1 MILPIYLYGSEK
13 LRAENM
19 EADLQDKEGLAKL
32 IADMK
37 ETLKVADGCGLAAP
51 QVGVNL
57 RVVIVDGTD
66 LSDTY
71 DYLKDFRRTMINPVV
86 IEESE
91 ETCEFSEGCLSVP
104 GIYAEVTRPSKIKVE
119 YYNEDL
125 ENGRSS
131 CRQQWK
137 ASANKLLRAAIISVM
152 LLFPQMSQISL
163 SMRSGIS
170 IMSKQ
175 FTAVHDL
182 PPHVSWKSTVSNF
195 KQSPWTRCRKTLR
208 YQGTNS

>member
-86 IEESE
+86 LEESE
-91 ETCEFSEGCLSVP
+91 ETCEFSESCLSVP

-125 ENGRSS
+125 EKVVEEFDRFA
-131 CRQQWK
+131 CRMVQHELSHLEGNLFVDNVSPIRRK
-137 ASANKLLRAAIISVM
+137 MILRKLQAI
-152 LLFPQMSQISL
+152 
-163 SMRSGIS
+163 
-170 IMSKQ
+170 SKGTVQ
-175 FTAVHDL
+175 TRY
-182 PPHVSWKSTVSNF
+182 KS
-195 KQSPWTRCRKTLR
+195 KR
-208 YQGTNS
+208 